1 VKRFSL
7 PQKRRH
13 LDIVSRSS
21 AGIDDF
27 PIWVQLLPR
36 VFFNVIVARF
46 EKEKISKAALR
57 SFYSKLNTNLT
68 AAELDRVT
76 EMGFKTATADGAYD
90 LDLESYKLLFS
101 NFLLGKTIYGPGND
115 HLFEN
120 GS

>member
-1 VKRFSL
+1 MFFIFLLWGIGWYQKLKKFKKNPNQISSL
-7 PQKRRH
+7 TDKITFGNKNGKDEQRRH
-13 LDIVSRSS
+13 LDFWPRSS

-68 AAELDRVT
+68 AAELDRVSL
-76 EMGFKTATADGAYD
+76 Y
-90 LDLESYKLLFS
+90 
-101 NFLLGKTIYGPGND
+101 
-115 HLFEN
+115 FEID
-120 GS
+120 